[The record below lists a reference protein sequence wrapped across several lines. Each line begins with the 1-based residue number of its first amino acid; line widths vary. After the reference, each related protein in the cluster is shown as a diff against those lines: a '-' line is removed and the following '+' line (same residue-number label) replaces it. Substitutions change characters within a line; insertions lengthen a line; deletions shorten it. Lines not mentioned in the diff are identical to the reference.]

1 MHDVHGQRT
10 AAGSRRR
17 RLPFRSAGAAGSAA
31 VAGEPGG
38 ELLTIGEVIAQLRVS
53 RATFS
58 RWRQLGRGPA
68 SIRLPNGQVRIRRA
82 ALEAWL
88 GTLSD
93 AGLHARENP
102 HEHRWDVEEKSGA

>member
-1 MHDVHGQRT
+1 
-10 AAGSRRR
+10 
-17 RLPFRSAGAAGSAA
+17 
-31 VAGEPGG
+31 VAGERGG

-93 AGLHARENP
+93 AGPHPRENP
-102 HEHRWDVEEKSGA
+102 HEHTWDIEEKDRA